1 MKSKFL
7 NVFLAT
13 FLLISNISLSQE
25 KAEING
31 KPEIL
36 LKDYK
41 QFVFYTR
48 DSIMRSLIAEQ
59 IVDFGVY
66 DSEENMIDINWQID
80 IDLLDEELLDIL
92 TFYCDF
98 EESKFLFN
106 VENNK
111 LIADTEKLQ
120 YNSVNIFPNI
130 SIINFKNIENKLSV
144 YDNWLEEYDTLNVV
158 PFLSSNQL
166 IQYLNWTAIHDKKE
180 VKRLLKRKYIPEK
193 LAFPCDSSK
202 DWRSGLRR
210 EISKNEN
217 GFYYVKGLDSYGK
230 LVYSGEYSSLYPE
243 IKNGNFEFYENKE
256 EYIYATGK
264 YFNDIPQGKWNYFN
278 SHGDTVMT
286 INFSELYREIEKD
299 NHILKSLTANDN
311 FEVYKLSDVDSL
323 PEFNSLKYNS
333 FSGYISENFQ
343 LPPYIKINNR
353 KYNYFR
359 STKVSFVID
368 KNGKIRFP
376 NILNG
381 EIPEFNL
388 ELIRILLYS
397 PNWKPAVLNNKNVNV
412 QFELDLAY

>member
-1 MKSKFL
+1 
-7 NVFLAT
+7 
-13 FLLISNISLSQE
+13 
-25 KAEING
+25 
-31 KPEIL
+31 
-36 LKDYK
+36 
-41 QFVFYTR
+41 
-48 DSIMRSLIAEQ
+48 
-59 IVDFGVY
+59 
-66 DSEENMIDINWQID
+66 
-80 IDLLDEELLDIL
+80 
-92 TFYCDF
+92 
-98 EESKFLFN
+98 
-106 VENNK
+106 
-111 LIADTEKLQ
+111 
-120 YNSVNIFPNI
+120 
-130 SIINFKNIENKLSV
+130 
-144 YDNWLEEYDTLNVV
+144 
-158 PFLSSNQL
+158 
-166 IQYLNWTAIHDKKE
+166 
-180 VKRLLKRKYIPEK
+180 
-193 LAFPCDSSK
+193 
-202 DWRSGLRR
+202 
-210 EISKNEN
+210 
-217 GFYYVKGLDSYGK
+217 
-230 LVYSGEYSSLYPE
+230 
-243 IKNGNFEFYENKE
+243 
-256 EYIYATGK
+256 
-264 YFNDIPQGKWNYFN
+264 
-278 SHGDTVMT
+278 MT